1 MNFSSAVFISNL
13 TVAGK
18 TSATC
23 EFLLLSGK
31 GHHDSVAG
39 SRKRRA
45 FRRRIKAMSCV
56 QVRTCKGFGIGRE
69 NDVPDNSRLIYYILF
84 SVVGSCINFS
94 TAASSFS

>member
-18 TSATC
+18 TSVTC
-23 EFLLLSGK
+23 EDFEFLLLSGK

-56 QVRTCKGFGIGRE
+56 QVRTCTVRALIG
-69 NDVPDNSRLIYYILF
+69 
-84 SVVGSCINFS
+84 
-94 TAASSFS
+94 